1 MYVKLD
7 NILHV
12 SRTTKIGNIVQAKKT
27 AALGTGD
34 NKAVQ

>member
-1 MYVKLD
+1 MHIKLD

-12 SRTTKIGNIVQAKKT
+12 SRTTEIGNIVQAKKT

-34 NKAVQ
+34 SKAVQ

>member
-1 MYVKLD
+1 MHIKLD

-27 AALGTGD
+27 AALGIGD
-34 NKAVQ
+34 SKAVQ